1 MTPPLTEL
9 DALFIGPGQVS
20 DKAVKA
26 VVLNVPSLTSANCSV
41 PDLPYEIFY
50 GYVGKNTDKG
60 PMLCGSS
67 DESGYECLVLV
78 RNGTWVKGKGTISER
93 KNAAAVET
101 SAGWWVTGS
110 PGESNILRKLANL
123 FSGGWNKQKDCQ
135 SSTEV
140 WDGKTWKKHIELP
153 TPLCNHCMVKINST
167 HYFLTGGATST
178 LPEFKTCL
186 RREII
191 KKTTKA

>member
-9 DALFIGPGQVS
+9 DALFIGPGHVA

-26 VVLNVPSLTSANCSV
+26 VVLNGPSLTSANCSV
-41 PDLPYEIFY
+41 PDLPYEIFH

-78 RNGTWVKGKGTISER
+78 RNGTWVKVKGMISER
-93 KNAAAVET
+93 TNAAAVET

-110 PGESNILRKLANL
+110 PGNPIFRENL
-123 FSGGWNKQKDCQ
+123 HF
-135 SSTEV
+135 
-140 WDGKTWKKHIELP
+140 
-153 TPLCNHCMVKINST
+153 
-167 HYFLTGGATST
+167 YFQG
-178 LPEFKTCL
+178 E
-186 RREII
+186 
-191 KKTTKA
+191 